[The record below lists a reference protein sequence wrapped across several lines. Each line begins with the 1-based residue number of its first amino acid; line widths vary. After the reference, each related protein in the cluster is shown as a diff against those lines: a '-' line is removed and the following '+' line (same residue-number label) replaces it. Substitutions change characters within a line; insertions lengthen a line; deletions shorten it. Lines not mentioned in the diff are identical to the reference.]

1 MNKKKSRFLI
11 ALIAV
16 MLCMAAFS
24 TVAYAA
30 EGDETEPTETSGADQ
45 TAEDGNLTACDL
57 QYDQST
63 NKQFITL
70 ETRNGK
76 VFYLVIDYDKPVD
89 EELEQ
94 YHAYFLN
101 LVDER
106 DLLDIIEEDD
116 LPEETASV
124 ATTEPTVT
132 PSPKPSAAI
141 DEEPES
147 QNSTGG
153 IIAVVLIVAVI
164 VGGVVYFIKFRKP
177 KQTMRGKINPDEY
190 DFDED
195 DDEPE
200 GELDE
205 PYEQEDEAE
214 TEDDEP

>member
-1 MNKKKSRFLI
+1 MNKKKSRFFITL
-11 ALIAV
+11 LAV

-30 EGDETEPTETSGADQ
+30 EGDETEPTETSEQ
-45 TAEDGNLTACDL
+45 TAEDGNLTARDL

-89 EELEQ
+89 EDLEQ

-106 DLLDIIEEDD
+106 DLLDIIDEGD
-116 LPEETASV
+116 LPEETVSV
-124 ATTEPTVT
+124 ATNEQTVK
-132 PSPKPSAAI
+132 PSPESTIVA

-147 QNSTGG
+147 QRSAGG

-164 VGGVVYFIKFRKP
+164 VGGTVYFIKFRKH
-177 KQTMRGKINPDEY
+177 KQAAKGKIDPNEY
-190 DFDED
+190 DFGED

-200 GELDE
+200 DEPDE
-205 PYEQEDEAE
+205 PYEQEDEAD
-214 TEDDEP
+214 TEDKQ